1 MDLCTKEVFDSLDQW
16 PSTHWI
22 SGPHPFFGL
31 RGRPSAVTEFPP
43 VFGRPLTTETL
54 RKHPSRRSLWRPP
67 TGSLLTPIVPTES
80 PAFRPSSSTFRDS
93 GSASIPRWG
102 CTWGRDPNTKKES
115 ALPTPRTHE
124 RRVSRRVGVSSG
136 PESCTSGPQIDSGTV
151 PNTLYLEYLLVYFFW
166 GGGSI

>member
-80 PAFRPSSSTFRDS
+80 QRSDRQAAR
-93 GSASIPRWG
+93 
-102 CTWGRDPNTKKES
+102 
-115 ALPTPRTHE
+115 
-124 RRVSRRVGVSSG
+124 
-136 PESCTSGPQIDSGTV
+136 SGTADRHPFLAGDAPGVVIQTPKKRALSRPHGRMSGESSAEWECHPDRNPAQVV
-151 PNTLYLEYLLVYFFW
+151 PK
-166 GGGSI
+166 